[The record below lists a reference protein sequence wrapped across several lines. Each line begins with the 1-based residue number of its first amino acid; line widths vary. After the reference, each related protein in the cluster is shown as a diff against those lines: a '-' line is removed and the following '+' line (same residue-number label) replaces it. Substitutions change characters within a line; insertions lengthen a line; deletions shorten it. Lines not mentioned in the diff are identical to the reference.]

1 MPKTVYVIIY
11 SLYGHIKTLADE
23 VVKGLESE
31 GIVAKLYQVA
41 ETLSPEIIAK
51 MHGQKLDLPVI
62 TAQDLPLADGYI
74 FGIPTRF
81 GVAPAQ
87 VKQFW
92 DSTGQLWFQG
102 ALKGKYAATFF
113 SSANLGGGQETTAMT
128 FLPNLVHH
136 GIIYVPLGSHAV
148 HANHDEIHGGSY
160 WGAGTVARPDGSRVP
175 SALEKELA
183 LAQGKQFAGVLNR
196 LK

>member
-11 SLYGHIKTLADE
+11 SLYGHIKTLAEE

-31 GIVAKLYQVA
+31 GIVAKLYQVP
-41 ETLSPEIIAK
+41 ETLSPEITAK
-51 MHGQKLDLPVI
+51 MHGQKFDIPVI
-62 TAQDLPLADGYI
+62 TAQDLPNADGYI

-81 GVAPAQ
+81 GVAAAQ

-113 SSANLGGGQETTAMT
+113 STANLGGGQETTAMT

-136 GIIYVPLGSHAV
+136 GIIYVPMGSHPV

-183 LAQGKQFAGVLNR
+183 MAQGKQFAGVLNR